1 VDHHDPYEQADGEPP
16 CGPAGSESPLRRI
29 AQDPEAFAKYLADT
43 QRLLLSVG
51 ANLQQLQRET
61 RVHCRGQHVEG
72 DRWYHARMRAYPVEK
87 ALKEA
92 LRHVNALTDGLEKTT
107 HKRRAH
113 AEEMKSLPERRR
125 EKELARKRKRNAR
138 RPAVLESGRRNYETE
153 RQNGTSGRDIRY
165 SEPASLY
172 DLRRESA

>member
-1 VDHHDPYEQADGEPP
+1 MNSNDINDPLDQEQAEP
-16 CGPAGSESPLRRI
+16 PLRRI

-51 ANLQQLQRET
+51 ANLEQLQRET

-72 DRWYHARMRAYPVEK
+72 DRWYHARLRALPVEK

-92 LRHVNALTDGLEKTT
+92 LRHISALTDGLEKST

-138 RPAVLESGRRNYETE
+138 RPAALESGRPIHETE

-172 DLRRESA
+172 DLRRNSA